1 MHETQLM
8 QYRINHPLPF
18 HLLRLCRMFYHSLSV
33 DFKDGKE
40 DKPLSRP
47 EAITRAVCS
56 VVVLV
61 AGIAVIILAALF

>member
-1 MHETQLM
+1 M

-61 AGIAVIILAALF
+61 AGHSRYNPSCSVLEDDCN